1 MSTLT
6 TNYKLVKPAASDK
19 YDISV
24 MNNNFDTLDST
35 LKTVETRAGDGIV
48 NNLTSTS
55 TTNSLSAAQGKIL
68 NDKFAQYFLL
78 TEGQKLNDK
87 FASYLPLSGGTLTGC
102 LNMAHDR
109 YIEDGVWGLDMK
121 NSDIVGINGLYCQDP
136 ANSHDEGLH
145 YARSDGNWDTLRG
158 YESRLY
164 WCPNRPTGS
173 NVTQY
178 EVNTEFQ
185 PGDTYSI
192 VLPDTGPG
200 SIGGCI
206 SNSNTELR
214 FVLLLHR
221 GLSKISTVTVNT
233 LKLNIRH
240 ANGGYIGPTASVTGG
255 YDFKANYTVTAS
267 KCGDN
272 AVNICIKGSGFG
284 YTNNCPI
291 SIEPNNIKLTFS

>member
-1 MSTLT
+1 MSTFT
-6 TNYKLVKPAASDK
+6 TNYRLVKPAASDK
-19 YDISV
+19 YSISDF
-24 MNNNFDTLDST
+24 NNNFDTLDTT
-35 LKTVETRAGDGIV
+35 LKDIANKAGDGII
-48 NNLTSTS
+48 NGLSSTS
-55 TTNSLSAAQGKIL
+55 ATHSLSAAQGKIL
-68 NDKFAQYFLL
+68 NDKF
-78 TEGQKLNDK
+78 N
-87 FASYLPLSGGTLTGC
+87 SYLPLSGGKLTGTLT
-102 LNMAHDR
+102 LPNDK
-109 YIEDGVWGLDMK
+109 YIEDGVWGLDMQ

-145 YARSDGNWDTLRG
+145 YARSNGNWDTLRG

-173 NVTQY
+173 NVTEY

-192 VLPDTGPG
+192 VLPETGPG

-255 YDFKANYTVTAS
+255 YDFKANYTVTAG